1 MCRASYPP
9 SSGRLLAAETNGVL
23 TSLSLTN
30 FKAWKSIDKMR
41 LAPITALFGTNS
53 SGKSSILQF
62 LLMLKQTADSAD
74 RSVVLHLG
82 DEKSLVSL
90 GTISDVAFKHAENPE
105 LSLGVEWEL
114 PKPLDI
120 KDPETQKQPLFKSTN
135 MSLSSQIAVNGG
147 GKLATKSMIYAL
159 GNDSFALT
167 RKADKNEYTLTTSS
181 NKFQFKRAIGRAWPL
196 PAPVKFYGFADE
208 IRTYH
213 QNAGFLSELELE
225 FEKMLRGVYYLGP
238 LRDFPRREYT
248 WTGGDPSDMGRRG
261 EYAVQAIVAARERGE
276 KISRGKGKSRFTL
289 EQYVAHW
296 LKELKLI
303 DEFRVVEIK
312 KGTNLYRVH
321 VKRSPGSSEV
331 LITDVGFGV
340 SQILPVLVLCYYA
353 PEGSTILFEQPEIHL
368 HPSVQRG
375 LADVFIDAMR
385 VRKVQII
392 VESHSED
399 FLRRLQRRVAEATEI
414 SEKDA
419 AIYFCDIQNGE
430 AKLTTLELDTYGNFL
445 EWPRDFF
452 GDPMGDIAAMQQAVM
467 KRRGITED

>member
-1 MCRASYPP
+1 M
-9 SSGRLLAAETNGVL
+9 L

-30 FKAWKSIDKMR
+30 FKAWRRVEKMR

-62 LLMLKQTADSAD
+62 LLMLKQTADSSD
-74 RSVVLHLG
+74 RSVVLHMGDDKTPVNLG
-82 DEKSLVSL
+82 A
-90 GTISDVAFKHAENPE
+90 ISDVAYAHTESPE
-105 LSLGVEWEL
+105 FAVGVDWTTPEQ
-114 PKPLDI
+114 LDI
-120 KDPETQKQPLFKSTN
+120 KDPDTENTSLCKSGTF
-135 MSLSSQIAVNGG
+135 SFSSRVVVNGG
-147 GKLATKSMIYAL
+147 GRLTVPEVTFGLGDTAFSLTKSQAKEGYVLSTNHA
-159 GNDSFALT
+159 SF
-167 RKADKNEYTLTTSS
+167 K
-181 NKFQFKRAIGRAWPL
+181 FKRTVGKPWPI
-196 PAPVKFYGFADE
+196 PGPIKFYGFADE
-208 IRTYH
+208 VRTYH

-238 LRDFPRREYT
+238 LRDYPRREYT
-248 WTGGDPSDMGRRG
+248 WAGGDPADMGRRG
-261 EYAVQAIVAARERGE
+261 EYAVAAILAARERGE
-276 KISRGKGKSRFTL
+276 KISRGKGKPNFTL

-303 DEFRVVEIK
+303 DEFRVEEIK

-321 VKRSPGSSEV
+321 VRRSPGSAEV

-375 LADVFIDAMR
+375 LADVFIDAMN

-414 SEKDA
+414 KETDA
-419 AIYFCDIQNGE
+419 AIYFCDIENGE
-430 AKLTTLELDTYGNFL
+430 GRLTPLELDAYGNFL
-445 EWPRDFF
+445 AWPKDFF
-452 GDPMGDIAAMQQAVM
+452 GDPMGDIAAMQSAVM
-467 KRRGITED
+467 KRKGISEE

>member
-1 MCRASYPP
+1 M
-9 SSGRLLAAETNGVL
+9 L
-23 TSLSLTN
+23 TSLSMTN

-41 LAPITALFGTNS
+41 LSPITALFGTNS

-74 RSVVLHLG
+74 RGVVLHLG
-82 DEKSLVSL
+82 DDKSLVSL
-90 GTISDVAFKHAENPE
+90 GTISDVAFKQSANPQI
-105 LSLGVEWEL
+105 SIAVEWRL
-114 PKPLDI
+114 PNPLEI
-120 KDPETQKQPLFKSTN
+120 KDPETQNNSLF
-135 MSLSSQIAVNGG
+135 SSDIVKFSSEVVVDGG
-147 GKLATKSMIYAL
+147 GKLTVKSMTYSL
-159 GNDSFALT
+159 GDSTFFLT
-167 RKADKNEYTLTTSS
+167 QKKDKNEYDLTTNSS
-181 NKFQFKRAIGRAWPL
+181 NFQFKRTVGRAWPL
-196 PAPVKFYGFADE
+196 PAPVRFYGFADE

-238 LRDFPRREYT
+238 LRDYPRREYT
-248 WTGGDPSDMGRRG
+248 WAGGDPADMGRRG
-261 EYAVQAIVAARERGE
+261 EYAIAAILAARERGE
-276 KISRGKGKSRFTL
+276 KISRGKGYDRFTL
-289 EQYVAHW
+289 EQYVAYW

-303 DEFRVVEIK
+303 DEFRVEEIK

-353 PEGSTILFEQPEIHL
+353 PKGSTILFEQPEIHL

-375 LADVFIDAMR
+375 LADVFIDAMK

-399 FLRRLQRRVAEATEI
+399 FLRRLQRRIAEATEI
-414 SEKDA
+414 TQDDA
-419 AIYFCDIQNGE
+419 AIYFCDIKNGE
-430 AKLTTLELDTYGNFL
+430 GTLTPLNLDTYGNFL
-445 EWPRDFF
+445 EWPKDFF
-452 GDPMGDIAAMQQAVM
+452 GDPMGDIAAMQSAVM
-467 KRRGITED
+467 KRKGITEE

>member
-1 MCRASYPP
+1 M
-9 SSGRLLAAETNGVL
+9 L

-30 FKAWKSIDKMR
+30 FKAWKHIDKMR

-90 GTISDVAFKHAENPE
+90 GTILDVAFKHSEEPE
-105 LSLGVEWEL
+105 IAIGIEWEL
-114 PKPLDI
+114 PKDLEI
-120 KDPETQKQPLFKSTN
+120 KDPETQKTTLFKSKQ
-135 MSLSSQIAVNGG
+135 MKLSSLVAANGG
-147 GKLATKSMIYAL
+147 GKLTTRSMAYSL
-159 GNDSFALT
+159 GSDTFTLT
-167 RKADKNEYTLTTSS
+167 RKPDKNEYTLSTCPL
-181 NKFQFKRAIGRAWPL
+181 KFQFKRTQSRAWPL

-208 IRTYH
+208 VRTYH

-225 FEKMLRGVYYLGP
+225 FEKMLRGIYYLGP
-238 LRDFPRREYT
+238 LRDYPRREYT
-248 WTGGDPSDMGRRG
+248 WAGGDPADMGRRG
-261 EYAVQAIVAARERGE
+261 EYAVAAILAARERGE
-276 KISRGKGKSRFTL
+276 RISRGKGKPKFTL
-289 EQYVAHW
+289 EQYVAYW

-303 DEFRVVEIK
+303 DEFRVEEIK

-375 LADVFIDAMR
+375 LADVFIDAIK

-414 SEKDA
+414 NEKEA
-419 AIYFCDIQNGE
+419 AIYFCDIENGE
-430 AKLTTLELDTYGNFL
+430 GKLTELKLDTYGNFL
-445 EWPRDFF
+445 EWPKDFF
-452 GDPMGDIAAMQQAVM
+452 GDPMGDMAAMSEASMQ
-467 KRRGITED
+467 RRGIKEEKEG

>member
-1 MCRASYPP
+1 M
-9 SSGRLLAAETNGVL
+9 L

-74 RSVVLHLG
+74 RSVVLNLG
-82 DEKSLVSL
+82 DDKSPVNL
-90 GTISDVAFKHAENPE
+90 GTISDVSHAHAEQAE
-105 LSLGVEWEL
+105 ISIGVEWTL

-120 KDPETQKQPLFKSTN
+120 KNPDTKNKTLFKSDKMKFT
-135 MSLSSQIAVNGG
+135 SLVSANGG
-147 GKLATKSMIYAL
+147 GKLSTKKMTYSL
-159 GNDSFALT
+159 GDVDFTLSKKDA
-167 RKADKNEYTLTTSS
+167 KEGYTLSTSDA
-181 NKFQFKRAIGRAWPL
+181 KFQFKRAQGRAWPL

-208 IRTYH
+208 VRTYH

-225 FEKMLRGVYYLGP
+225 LEKMLRGVYYLGP
-238 LRDFPRREYT
+238 LRDYPRREYT
-248 WTGGDPSDMGRRG
+248 WAGGDPADMGRRG
-261 EYAVQAIVAARERGE
+261 EYAVPAILAARESGE
-276 KISRGKGKSRFTL
+276 KISRGRNKPKFSL
-289 EQYVAHW
+289 EQYVAYW
-296 LKELKLI
+296 LKQLKLI
-303 DEFRVVEIK
+303 DEFRVEEI
-312 KGTNLYRVH
+312 KGTNLYRVF

-375 LADVFIDAMR
+375 LADIFIDAMR

-399 FLRRLQRRVAEATEI
+399 FLRRLQRRVAETVDI
-414 SEKDA
+414 DEKQA
-419 AIYFCDIQNGE
+419 AIYFCDIVNG
-430 AKLTTLELDTYGNFL
+430 AGQLVPLELDTYGNFL
-445 EWPRDFF
+445 AWPKDFF
-452 GDPMGDIAAMQQAVM
+452 GDPMGDIAAMQAAVM
-467 KRRGITED
+467 ERRGIEEE